1 MKKSNAKSELITSL
15 IEQNR
20 NDDNED
26 LANYNDKLDER
37 NIDALCTFPY
47 KVVVEIL
54 KDLGE
59 TLDHKQQNE
68 SEDKQIT
75 NYNAYLMG
83 MLKDIERN

>member
-1 MKKSNAKSELITSL
+1 MSKLKAIQGEKIQREVRELITSL

-26 LANYNDKLDER
+26 LAELYDKLDER

-68 SEDKQIT
+68 SEDT
-75 NYNAYLMG
+75 DN
-83 MLKDIERN
+83 